1 MKVVESRET
10 SGPDCQSGDNV
21 RPRRRHDHDSPR
33 GAGGGRGVKSGA
45 KIFDADGWVSK
56 VRFVESRFER
66 DQK

>member
-1 MKVVESRET
+1 MCDR
-10 SGPDCQSGDNV
+10 
-21 RPRRRHDHDSPR
+21 
-33 GAGGGRGVKSGA
+33 GGGTTTTLHEEQEADAGSKSGA